1 MDASLLKLMFNKDS
15 NEICISEEWFDKVVI
30 ELSDGTKLP
39 LRMYLKQEL
48 VTILEEALKE
58 A

>member
-1 MDASLLKLMFNKDS
+1 MDVSLLKLMFNRDT
-15 NEICISEEWFDKVVI
+15 NEICISEDWLDKVVI
-30 ELSDGTKLP
+30 ELPDGTKLP